1 MYFWLLQV
9 VFKCGEVSMSKK
21 SFTQKEYVLSI
32 SFANYLKGIS
42 GMAKVLMEHQKMFNN
57 KNVGYVNLFVVK
69 KYLFQEK
76 ITAFCYYGLVIN
88 GEYSGIYSIEQII
101 NLIKSWDDQGKN
113 LIDIHL
119 HHLLYVKLK
128 QIDKL
133 LSHIS
138 AVPIK
143 LYLHDYYT
151 VCWNYTLLKNGE
163 SYCGPQKMCPSK
175 CNDCRFYDRSKPRV
189 DQIQDLLVKYK
200 KRILVVSPSEA
211 TKNIWLESY
220 PEFRGQTIVIKH
232 QKEIG
237 KYRENLK
244 PLSSCKKIS
253 IAFLGM
259 PAEHKGWKQWEMM
272 VENYKEDYRFVVFNS
287 SDEEYQNME
296 KVKIQY
302 SPGNLSA
309 MTKSLRDNDI
319 QVALL
324 WAKWPETYSY
334 TFYESLS
341 ANLYIITNRVSGN
354 ITNQVEGRRCG
365 IILEDV
371 NELYQLLGD
380 KEVLRERIND
390 FRIKCDGGAYYLK
403 ENDEIVEYSLKKMNR
418 NTMVSGC
425 INLKLHDFVA
435 TKLLNILYHL
445 GKIPG

>member
-9 VFKCGEVSMSKK
+9 VFKCGEVRMSKK
-21 SFTQKEYVLSI
+21 SFTQKDYVLSI

-42 GMAKVLMEHQKMFNN
+42 GMAKVLMEHQKMYNN
-57 KNVGYVNLFVVK
+57 RSVGYVNLFVVK

-76 ITAFCYYGLVIN
+76 MTAFCYYGLVIN
-88 GEYSGIYSIEQII
+88 GEYKGIYSIEQII
-101 NLIKSWDDQGKN
+101 NFIKSWDDQGKN

-133 LSHIS
+133 LCHID

-163 SYCGPQKMCPSK
+163 SYCGPQKMCPNK
-175 CNDCRFYDRSKPRV
+175 CNDCRFYHRSKPRV
-189 DQIQDLLVKYK
+189 DQIQELLAKYK

-220 PEFRGQTIVIKH
+220 PEFREQTTVIKH

-309 MTKSLRDNDI
+309 MTKALRDNDI

-354 ITNQVEGRRCG
+354 ITNQVEERRCG

-371 NELYQLLGD
+371 NELYQLFGD
-380 KEVLRERIND
+380 KEELRERIND
-390 FRIKCDGGAYYLK
+390 FRIKYDGGPYYLK
-403 ENDEIVEYSLKKMNR
+403 ENDEIVEYSLKKMTR

-425 INLKLHDFVA
+425 INLKLHDIVA

-445 GKIPG
+445 SKIPG

>member
-9 VFKCGEVSMSKK
+9 VFKCGEVRMSKK
-21 SFTQKEYVLSI
+21 SFTQKDYVLSI

-42 GMAKVLMEHQKMFNN
+42 GMAKVLMEHQKMYNN
-57 KNVGYVNLFVVK
+57 KSVGYVNLFVVK

-76 ITAFCYYGLVIN
+76 MTAFCYYGLVIN
-88 GEYSGIYSIEQII
+88 GEYKGIYSIEQII
-101 NLIKSWDDQGKN
+101 NFIKSWDDQGKN

-133 LSHIS
+133 LCHID

-175 CNDCRFYDRSKPRV
+175 CNDCRFYYRSKPRV
-189 DQIQDLLVKYK
+189 DQIQELLAKYK

-220 PEFRGQTIVIKH
+220 PEFREQTIVIKH

-244 PLSSCKKIS
+244 PLSSCKTIS

-259 PAEHKGWKQWEMM
+259 PAEHKGWKQWQMM

-309 MTKSLRDNDI
+309 MTKALRDNDI

-354 ITNQVEGRRCG
+354 ITNQVEERRCG

-371 NELYQLLGD
+371 NELYQLFGD
-380 KEVLRERIND
+380 KEELRERIND
-390 FRIKCDGGAYYLK
+390 FRIKYDGGPYYLK
-403 ENDEIVEYSLKKMNR
+403 ENDEIVEYSLEKMTR

>member
-9 VFKCGEVSMSKK
+9 VFKCGEVRMSKK
-21 SFTQKEYVLSI
+21 SFTQKDYVLSI

-42 GMAKVLMEHQKMFNN
+42 GMAKVLMEHQKMYNN
-57 KNVGYVNLFVVK
+57 KSVGYVNLFVVK

-76 ITAFCYYGLVIN
+76 MTAFCYYGLVIN
-88 GEYSGIYSIEQII
+88 GEYKGIYSIEQII
-101 NLIKSWDDQGKN
+101 NFIKSWDDQGKN

-133 LSHIS
+133 LCHID

-175 CNDCRFYDRSKPRV
+175 CNDCRFYYRSKPRE
-189 DQIQDLLVKYK
+189 DQIQELLAKYK

-220 PEFRGQTIVIKH
+220 PEFREQTIVIKH

-309 MTKSLRDNDI
+309 MTKALRDNDI

-354 ITNQVEGRRCG
+354 ITNQVEERRCG

-371 NELYQLLGD
+371 NELYQLFGD
-380 KEVLRERIND
+380 KEELRERIND
-390 FRIKCDGGAYYLK
+390 FRIKYDGGPYYLK
-403 ENDEIVEYSLKKMNR
+403 ENDEIVEYSLKKMTR

-425 INLKLHDFVA
+425 INLKLYDFVA

>member
-9 VFKCGEVSMSKK
+9 VFKCGEVRMSKK
-21 SFTQKEYVLSI
+21 SFTQKDYVLSI

-42 GMAKVLMEHQKMFNN
+42 GMAKVLMEHQKMYNN
-57 KNVGYVNLFVVK
+57 KSVGYVNLFVVK

-76 ITAFCYYGLVIN
+76 MTAFCYYGLVIN
-88 GEYSGIYSIEQII
+88 GEYKGIYSIEQII
-101 NLIKSWDDQGKN
+101 NFIKSWDDQGKN

-133 LSHIS
+133 LCHID

-163 SYCGPQKMCPSK
+163 SYCGPQMMCPSK
-175 CNDCRFYDRSKPRV
+175 CNDCRFYYRSKPRE
-189 DQIQDLLVKYK
+189 DQIQELLAKYK

-220 PEFRGQTIVIKH
+220 PEFREQTIVIKH

-309 MTKSLRDNDI
+309 MTKALRDNDI

-354 ITNQVEGRRCG
+354 ITNQVEERRCG

-371 NELYQLLGD
+371 NELYQLFGD
-380 KEVLRERIND
+380 KEELRERIND
-390 FRIKCDGGAYYLK
+390 FRIKYDGGPYYLK
-403 ENDEIVEYSLKKMNR
+403 ENDEIVEYSLKKMTR

-425 INLKLHDFVA
+425 INLKLYDFVA

>member
-9 VFKCGEVSMSKK
+9 VFKCGEVRMSKK
-21 SFTQKEYVLSI
+21 SFTQKDYVLSI

-42 GMAKVLMEHQKMFNN
+42 GMAKVLMEHQKMYNN
-57 KNVGYVNLFVVK
+57 KSVGYVNLFVVK

-76 ITAFCYYGLVIN
+76 MTAFCYYGLVIN
-88 GEYSGIYSIEQII
+88 GEYKGIYSIEQII
-101 NLIKSWDDQGKN
+101 NYIKSWDDQGKN

-133 LSHIS
+133 LYHID

-163 SYCGPQKMCPSK
+163 FYCGPQKMCPSK
-175 CNDCRFYDRSKPRV
+175 CNDCRFYHRGKPRV
-189 DQIQDLLVKYK
+189 DQIQELLAKYK

-220 PEFRGQTIVIKH
+220 PEFREQTIVIKH

-237 KYRENLK
+237 KYQDNLK
-244 PLSSCKKIS
+244 PLSSRKKIS

-272 VENYKEDYRFVVFNS
+272 VENYKEDYRFVVFNG

-309 MTKSLRDNDI
+309 MTKALRDNDI

-354 ITNQVEGRRCG
+354 ITNQVEERRCG

-371 NELYQLLGD
+371 NELYQLFGD
-380 KEVLRERIND
+380 KEELRERIND
-390 FRIKCDGGAYYLK
+390 FRIKYDGGPYYLK
-403 ENDEIVEYSLKKMNR
+403 ENDEIVEYSLKKMTR

>member
-1 MYFWLLQV
+1 
-9 VFKCGEVSMSKK
+9 MSKK
-21 SFTQKEYVLSI
+21 SFTQKDYVLSI

-42 GMAKVLMEHQKMFNN
+42 GMAKVLMEHQKMYNN
-57 KNVGYVNLFVVK
+57 KSVGYVNLFVVK

-76 ITAFCYYGLVIN
+76 MTAFCYYGLVIN
-88 GEYSGIYSIEQII
+88 GEYKGIYSIEQII
-101 NLIKSWDDQGKN
+101 NFIKSWDDQGKN

-133 LSHIS
+133 LCHID

-175 CNDCRFYDRSKPRV
+175 CNDCRFYYRSKPRV
-189 DQIQDLLVKYK
+189 DQIQELLAKYK

-220 PEFRGQTIVIKH
+220 PEFREQTIVIKH

-244 PLSSCKKIS
+244 PLSSCKTIS

-259 PAEHKGWKQWEMM
+259 PAEHKGWKQWQMM

-309 MTKSLRDNDI
+309 MTKALRDNDI

-354 ITNQVEGRRCG
+354 ITNQVEERRCG

-371 NELYQLLGD
+371 NELYQLFGD
-380 KEVLRERIND
+380 KEELRERIND
-390 FRIKCDGGAYYLK
+390 FRIKYDGGPYYLK
-403 ENDEIVEYSLKKMNR
+403 ENDEIVEYSLEKMTR

>member
-9 VFKCGEVSMSKK
+9 VFKCGEVRMSKK
-21 SFTQKEYVLSI
+21 SFTQKDYVLSI

-42 GMAKVLMEHQKMFNN
+42 GMAKVLMEHQKMYNN
-57 KNVGYVNLFVVK
+57 KSVGYVNLFVVK

-76 ITAFCYYGLVIN
+76 MTAFCYYGLVIN
-88 GEYSGIYSIEQII
+88 GEYKGIYSIEQII
-101 NLIKSWDDQGKN
+101 NFIKSWNDQGKN

-133 LSHIS
+133 LCHID

-175 CNDCRFYDRSKPRV
+175 CNDCRFYYRSKPRV
-189 DQIQDLLVKYK
+189 DQIQELLAKYK

-220 PEFRGQTIVIKH
+220 PEFREQTIVIKH

-244 PLSSCKKIS
+244 PLSSCKTIS

-259 PAEHKGWKQWEMM
+259 PAEHKGWKQWQMM

-309 MTKSLRDNDI
+309 MTKALRDNDI

-341 ANLYIITNRVSGN
+341 DNLYIITNRVSGN
-354 ITNQVEGRRCG
+354 ITNQVEERRCG

-371 NELYQLLGD
+371 NELYQLFGD
-380 KEVLRERIND
+380 KEELRERIND
-390 FRIKCDGGAYYLK
+390 FRIKYDGGPYYLK
-403 ENDEIVEYSLKKMNR
+403 ENDEIVEYSLEKMTR

>member
-9 VFKCGEVSMSKK
+9 VFKCGEVRMSKK
-21 SFTQKEYVLSI
+21 SFTQKDYVLSI

-42 GMAKVLMEHQKMFNN
+42 GMAKVLMEHQKMYNN
-57 KNVGYVNLFVVK
+57 KSVGYVNLFVVK

-76 ITAFCYYGLVIN
+76 MTAFCYYGLVIN
-88 GEYSGIYSIEQII
+88 GEYKGIYSIEQII
-101 NLIKSWDDQGKN
+101 NFIKSWDDQGKN

-133 LSHIS
+133 LCHID

-175 CNDCRFYDRSKPRV
+175 CNDCRFYYRSKPRV
-189 DQIQDLLVKYK
+189 DQIQELLAKYK

-220 PEFRGQTIVIKH
+220 PEFREQTIVIEH

-244 PLSSCKKIS
+244 PLSSCETIS

-259 PAEHKGWKQWEMM
+259 PAEHKGWKQWQMM

-309 MTKSLRDNDI
+309 MTKALRDNDI

-354 ITNQVEGRRCG
+354 ITNQVEERRCG

-371 NELYQLLGD
+371 NELYQLFGD
-380 KEVLRERIND
+380 KEELRERIND
-390 FRIKCDGGAYYLK
+390 FRIKYDGGPYYLK
-403 ENDEIVEYSLKKMNR
+403 ENDEIVEYSLEKMTR